1 MLNDAVVLKDIL
13 RQYDDKQ
20 IHTVHLVFTS
30 KTKYSPPKPQLPD
43 RTKETET
50 NGLRHRNVTT
60 TSQTLNNT
68 PETAQQITSNPN
80 LVQNIPAGSS
90 TSLPYTPNQPNEYTM
105 AHQIAMQNWMQQA
118 YSQYLNQ
125 YMNS

>member
-1 MLNDAVVLKDIL
+1 M

-43 RTKETET
+43 RTKEKET

-60 TSQTLNNT
+60 TPQTINT
-68 PETAQQITSNPN
+68 PETTQQITSNPN
-80 LVQNIPAGSS
+80 LVQNIPAGVSS
-90 TSLPYTPNQPNEYTM
+90 TSSSSSSLPHTLQPNEYTM
-105 AHQIAMQNWMQQA
+105 AHQIAMQNWMHQA

>member
-1 MLNDAVVLKDIL
+1 M
-13 RQYDDKQ
+13 RQYDDQQ

-30 KTKYSPPKPQLPD
+30 KTKYSPPKTQLPV

-50 NGLRHRNVTT
+50 NGLRHRNVTGT
-60 TSQTLNNT
+60 PQTINT
-68 PETAQQITSNPN
+68 PEPAQQITSNPN
-80 LVQNIPAGSS
+80 LLQNIPAGVSS
-90 TSLPYTPNQPNEYTM
+90 TSSSPYTFNGNSQQPNEYTM

-125 YMNS
+125 YMNL

>member
-1 MLNDAVVLKDIL
+1 M
-13 RQYDDKQ
+13 RQYDDQQ

-60 TSQTLNNT
+60 TPQTINSNS
-68 PETAQQITSNPN
+68 ETAQQITSNPN
-80 LVQNIPAGSS
+80 LVQNIPAGVSS
-90 TSLPYTPNQPNEYTM
+90 SSSSSLPYTQQPNEYTM

>member
-1 MLNDAVVLKDIL
+1 M

-50 NGLRHRNVTT
+50 NGLRHRNVTAT
-60 TSQTLNNT
+60 PQTINT
-68 PETAQQITSNPN
+68 PETAQQIPSNPN
-80 LVQNIPAGSS
+80 LVQNIPAGVSS
-90 TSLPYTPNQPNEYTM
+90 TSSSSLPNTLQPNEYTM
-105 AHQIAMQNWMQQA
+105 AHQIAMQNWMHQA